1 MNDTT
6 SAPTEQPCVPE
17 QRLERLRALAT
28 TLTSLG
34 LVGRWGWFGQD
45 ATPYLST
52 RGGGRQIVLT
62 LTGQARVRTPASD
75 GGPCIMRTPREIP
88 VYEVAPDATSAR
100 DTRVYRRDVI
110 GMRTPVAEWLAECD
124 PDTVLALLVEV
135 TRLRAA
141 LAADPAAV
149 TIAVPSVPHPGSR
162 TDAHF
167 LRTVAW
173 NLRHGYE
180 VGGSNV
186 TSTVSVLLD
195 RVATAL
201 DGAPPREDD
210 EAARCRP
217 DVNDAAERFDASDLL
232 EALVEEAEGDCLV
245 LDGAEWWLS
254 DTETEPGSFTITDDE
269 TGQSF
274 RVELDAVIRKV
285 ERTPA
290 AGRAVDDVVS
300 SL

>member
-6 SAPTEQPCVPE
+6 SAPAEQAGIPE

-45 ATPYLST
+45 TSPYLST
-52 RGGGRQIVLT
+52 RTHGRQIVLG
-62 LTGQARVRTPASD
+62 LTGQVVVRTPAPA
-75 GGPCIMRTPREIP
+75 GGPCIMRKPREIP
-88 VYEVAPDATSAR
+88 VYEVAPDAMSAR

-124 PDTVLALLVEV
+124 PDTVLALLDEV
-135 TRLRAA
+135 TRLRVA
-141 LAADPAAV
+141 LA
-149 TIAVPSVPHPGSR
+149 G
-162 TDAHF
+162 
-167 LRTVAW
+167 
-173 NLRHGYE
+173 
-180 VGGSNV
+180 
-186 TSTVSVLLD
+186 
-195 RVATAL
+195 
-201 DGAPPREDD
+201 DD
-210 EAARCRP
+210 ETARCRP

-254 DTETEPGSFTITDDE
+254 DTETEPGSFTITDGD
-269 TGQSF
+269 TGERY

-285 ERTPA
+285 ERTPTT
-290 AGRAVDDVVS
+290 AGRAVVDVVS